1 MAVVLSADFTSV
13 GSAVSN
19 PANDSPGGIRMKRR
33 VFALAIAASALLGT
47 EACKQPAEMTTTEA
61 MQAVQEASASGDAEN
76 VTSGSI
82 EITTDFTIGQAA
94 ETAAQE
100 IRTFIESQLPCAL
113 ITVSGAKLSVEYG
126 AKAGT
131 CTYKGNTYS
140 GKHEI
145 TVSKNDMSNVV
156 VNHTWTQLSNGRME
170 VSGTAE
176 VTWSAADKTRH
187 VVHELSWTRLS
198 DGKTGTGSGD
208 RTQKPLADGL
218 AEGFQVDGSRG
229 WSGAGGQWDLTIEG
243 VQFRWVDPVPQAGTY
258 TLVSPKDKTMTMT
271 FSRVDDATIEV
282 TVKSGEKSFLFTVS
296 KSGAVKQS

>member
-1 MAVVLSADFTSV
+1 
-13 GSAVSN
+13 
-19 PANDSPGGIRMKRR
+19 MKRR
-33 VFALAIAASALLGT
+33 VFALALAVSALMGT
-47 EACKQPAEMTTTEA
+47 EACKQPAEMTTAEA

-94 ETAAQE
+94 ENAALE

-113 ITVSGAKLSVEYG
+113 ITVSGATLSVEYG

-131 CTYKGNTYS
+131 CTFKGNTYS

-145 TVSKNDMSNVV
+145 TVTKNDMSNVV
-156 VNHTWTQLSNGRME
+156 VNHTWTKLSNGRME
-170 VSGTAE
+170 VTGTAE

-187 VVHELSWTRLS
+187 VTHDLSWTRLS

-208 RTQKPLADGL
+208 RTQKPLEGGL
-218 AEGFQVDGSRG
+218 VEGFQVDGSRSWKG
-229 WSGAGGQWDLTIEG
+229 ESGQWDLAIEG

-258 TLVSPKDKTMTMT
+258 SLVSPKDKTITMT
-271 FSRVDDATIEV
+271 FSRVDDATINV
-282 TVKSGEKSFLFTVS
+282 TLKSGEKTFLFTVS
-296 KSGAVKQS
+296 KTGAVKQS

>member
-1 MAVVLSADFTSV
+1 
-13 GSAVSN
+13 
-19 PANDSPGGIRMKRR
+19 MKRR
-33 VFALAIAASALLGT
+33 AFALVVAASALLGT
-47 EACKQPAEMTTTEA
+47 QACKQPAEMTTAEA
-61 MQAVQEASASGDAEN
+61 LQAVQEASASGDAEN

-94 ETAAQE
+94 ENAALE

-140 GKHEI
+140 GKHDI

-156 VNHTWTQLSNGRME
+156 VNHVWTKLSNGRME

-187 VVHELSWTRLS
+187 IVHEMDWTRLS

-208 RTQKPLADGL
+208 RTQRPLEGGL
-218 AEGFQVDGSRG
+218 VEGFQVDGSRS
-229 WSGAGGQWDLTIEG
+229 WEGAGGQWDLQIEG
-243 VQFRWVDPVPQAGTY
+243 VQFRWIDPVPQAGTY
-258 TLVSPKDKTMTMT
+258 SLVSPKDKTITMT
-271 FSRVDDATIEV
+271 FSRVDDDTIDV
-282 TVKSGEKSFLFTVS
+282 TLKSGEKTFLFTVS
-296 KSGAVKQS
+296 KTGTVKQS